1 MKNEFDLESE
11 LEKFEQESPSEEGD
25 FERQERVFKKSHE
38 IIQEAMKTVIQE
50 IVIKLNGQSH
60 LVYVH
65 GLDISPKG
73 EVSIEFSTPS
83 EAHKEELYPHVEACV
98 KQQIQDALKPKKKSL
113 WNLLRG

>member
-1 MKNEFDLESE
+1 MKTEFDLESE

-25 FERQERVFKKSHE
+25 FERQERVFRKSHE

-65 GLDISPKG
+65 KLNISPSG
-73 EVSIEFSTPS
+73 EVTIEFSTPS
-83 EAHKEELYPHVEACV
+83 EAHKDELYPHVEACV
-98 KQQIQDALKPKKKSL
+98 KQQIQSALKTKKKSL
-113 WNLLRG
+113 WKIF